1 MANQIRKMTVSVDL
15 IVSSY
20 SFKQD
25 DLFLGISIL
34 HELKD
39 NSIFKIDFAG
49 PGTRQIAF
57 QFMSMK
63 TGMICILGKLFERS
77 SDLIFQ
83 VRSALYRTAEG
94 SFKAG
99 APDKGV
105 QSFRSF
111 IRSSKLPRLTSPLL
125 NASLA
130 SWTSASSSARR
141 FSWMRLLI
149 RLASMA

>member
-1 MANQIRKMTVSVDL
+1 MANQIRKMTESVDL

-49 PGTRQIAF
+49 PGTIQIAF

-63 TGMICILGKLFERS
+63 TGMVCILGKLFERS

-83 VRSALYRTAEG
+83 VRSALY
-94 SFKAG
+94 
-99 APDKGV
+99 
-105 QSFRSF
+105 
-111 IRSSKLPRLTSPLL
+111 
-125 NASLA
+125 
-130 SWTSASSSARR
+130 
-141 FSWMRLLI
+141 
-149 RLASMA
+149 